1 MNWTWFHKLGSPKWF
16 YGISGK
22 LLPWLSLF
30 AAALIGIGLVWG
42 LAFAPPD
49 YQQGNSFRI
58 IYIHVPT
65 ALLAQSCYVMLA
77 VCGIVGLVWKMKLAD
92 VALQCAA
99 PIGAWMT
106 AVALVTGAIW
116 GKPTWGS
123 WWVWDARLTSMLI
136 LLFLYFGLIAL
147 GNAISN
153 RDSAAKACAVLA
165 IVGVI
170 NIPIIKYSV
179 EWWNTLHQGATFTLT
194 EKPAMP
200 VEMWAPL
207 LLMVLGFYCFF
218 GAVLLMRMRLEVLKR
233 EARASW
239 VKAEVQSCLGARG
252 WVSVL
257 SAIFSPWAITACMS
271 GRPMASAWRCWPS
284 TSSRRSW
291 RASVTCNKRRVVCAG
306 RPISE
311 SAA

>member
-1 MNWTWFHKLGSPKWF
+1 MRSNVSKSSISWAWFHKLGSPKWF
-16 YGISGK
+16 YATSAR
-22 LLPWLSLF
+22 LLPWLVVI
-30 AAALIGIGLVWG
+30 AALSLGVGVVWG

-58 IYIHVPT
+58 IYIHVP
-65 ALLAQSCYVMLA
+65 AAMLAQSCYVMLA
-77 VCGIVGLVWKMKLAD
+77 VKLAD

-106 AVALVTGAIW
+106 ALALVTGAIW
-116 GKPTWGS
+116 GKPTWGA

-165 IVGVI
+165 IVGVV

-179 EWWNTLHQGATFTLT
+179 EWWNTLHQGATFSLT

-200 VEMWAPL
+200 VDMWLPL
-207 LLMVLGFYCFF
+207 LFTTLGFYCFF
-218 GAVLLMRMRLEVLKR
+218 GAVLLLRMRLEVLRR
-233 EARASW
+233 ESRTQW
-239 VKAEVQSCLGARG
+239 VKAELLRSLGSGKDRG
-252 WVSVL
+252 
-257 SAIFSPWAITACMS
+257 
-271 GRPMASAWRCWPS
+271 
-284 TSSRRSW
+284 
-291 RASVTCNKRRVVCAG
+291 
-306 RPISE
+306 E
-311 SAA
+311 

>member
-1 MNWTWFHKLGSPKWF
+1 MKSASLKKSSIGWAWLHRLGSPKVF
-16 YGISGK
+16 YGLSTR
-22 LLPWLSLF
+22 LLPWLSI
-30 AAALIGIGLVWG
+30 AALLLIGIGVVWG

-58 IYIHVPT
+58 IYIHVP
-65 ALLAQSCYVMLA
+65 AAMLAQSCYVMLA
-77 VCGIVGLVWKMKLAD
+77 ICGVIRLVWKIKLAD
-92 VALQCAA
+92 VALQSAA

-106 AVALVTGAIW
+106 ALALATGAIW
-116 GKPTWGS
+116 GKPTWGA

-165 IVGVI
+165 IVGVV

-179 EWWNTLHQGATFTLT
+179 EWWNTLHQGATFSLT

-200 VEMWAPL
+200 AEMWLPL
-207 LLMVLGFYCFF
+207 LFTTLGFYCFF

-233 EARASW
+233 ESRTQW
-239 VKAEVQSCLGARG
+239 VQAEVLRCLGQSER
-252 WVSVL
+252 L
-257 SAIFSPWAITACMS
+257 S
-271 GRPMASAWRCWPS
+271 
-284 TSSRRSW
+284 
-291 RASVTCNKRRVVCAG
+291 
-306 RPISE
+306 
-311 SAA
+311 

>member
-1 MNWTWFHKLGSPKWF
+1 MKMSWTWFHKLGSPKWF
-16 YGISGK
+16 YAISGRM
-22 LLPWLSLF
+22 LPWLTVCAIVL
-30 AAALIGIGLVWG
+30 LLVGVTWG
-42 LAFAPPD
+42 LAFAPQD

-58 IYIHVPT
+58 IYIHVP
-65 ALLAQSCYVMLA
+65 AAMLAQSCYVLLA
-77 VCGIVGLVWKMKLAD
+77 VAGVVGLVWKMKLAD

-136 LLFLYFGLIAL
+136 LLFLDFGIIAL
-147 GNAISN
+147 GQAIRH
-153 RDSAAKACAVLA
+153 RDIAAKACAVLA
-165 IVGVI
+165 IDGVI

-200 VEMWAPL
+200 AEMWLPL
-207 LLMVLGFYCFF
+207 LCTALGFYCFF
-218 GAVLLMRMRLEVLKR
+218 GVVLLLRMRLEVLKR

-239 VKAEVQSCLGARG
+239 VKEEVLNILG
-252 WVSVL
+252 
-257 SAIFSPWAITACMS
+257 
-271 GRPMASAWRCWPS
+271 
-284 TSSRRSW
+284 RR
-291 RASVTCNKRRVVCAG
+291 
-306 RPISE
+306 
-311 SAA
+311 AAQ